1 MDIPVLNHATER
13 CLTSFC
19 IKVDKSFLINL
30 FPTELHNKGVRERK
44 LGVSREGT
52 TTYGKFV

>member
-1 MDIPVLNHATER
+1 MDIPVSNHATER

-19 IKVDKSFLINL
+19 VKVDFLINL
-30 FPTELHNKGVRERK
+30 FPTGLHNKGAKERK

-52 TTYGKFV
+52 TAYGKFV

>member
-19 IKVDKSFLINL
+19 VKVDGSFLINL
-30 FPTELHNKGVRERK
+30 FPTGLYNKGARERK

-52 TTYGKFV
+52 TAYGKSV